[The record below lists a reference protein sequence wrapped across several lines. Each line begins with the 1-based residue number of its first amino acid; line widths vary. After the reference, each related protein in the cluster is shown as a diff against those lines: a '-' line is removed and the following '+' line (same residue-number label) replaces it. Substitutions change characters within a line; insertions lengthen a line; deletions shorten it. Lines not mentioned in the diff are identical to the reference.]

1 MNTHQKGSNICY
13 SFFGVLHIPYVLMV
27 VSTSKFVMEVD
38 VEVTSA
44 KSSSSN
50 TTGTP
55 RGTGALIVTCAGV
68 ITLNPACWS
77 TPLI

>member
-1 MNTHQKGSNICY
+1 
-13 SFFGVLHIPYVLMV
+13 MV

-55 RGTGALIVTCAGV
+55 TGTGALIVTCAGV

>member
-1 MNTHQKGSNICY
+1 
-13 SFFGVLHIPYVLMV
+13 MV
-27 VSTSKFVMEVD
+27 VSTSKFVVEVD

-55 RGTGALIVTCAGV
+55 TGTGALIVTWAGV